1 MRHFFGF
8 LTVFAVLFFSVP
20 ALARMAGN
28 DTPPAVQD
36 DLVAA
41 EEQAEEIVDT
51 PVSYDMPFYTKDD
64 AVVMGKIKTHIAG
77 EEDTLMDIA
86 RAYGLGYVSL
96 RAANPGVDAWAPLP
110 GREITIPA
118 RRILPRAP
126 QEGIVIN
133 LGEMRLYYFP
143 GDGSVETF
151 PIGIGRE
158 GLQTPTGTTKIVR
171 KLVKPSWYPTERM
184 REEKPGL
191 PERVRSGPAN
201 PLGDYALYLGWP
213 TFLIHGTN
221 KPWGIGRRVSSG
233 CIRMYPE
240 DIKLLYPRV
249 ETGVKVT
256 VVDQPVKLA
265 FLEDGLYMQ
274 AHPTRRQSDEL
285 ESAGVISKDLLDKD
299 IPPELKT
306 FIEKI
311 ITQHGGYENDAPDWD
326 KVLEVLQ
333 ARSGIPVK
341 ILGEQT

>member
-1 MRHFFGF
+1 MRYVIGF
-8 LTVFAVLFFSVP
+8 LAVFAVLLWPSS
-20 ALARMAGN
+20 AIARMAGA
-28 DTPPAVQD
+28 DDAPPAVQD
-36 DLVAA
+36 DLAAA
-41 EEQAEEIVDT
+41 EEKEEIADT
-51 PVSYDMPFYTKDD
+51 PVSYDLPFYGKDD
-64 AVVMGKIKTHIAG
+64 KLVMGQVKTHITG

-86 RAYGLGYVSL
+86 RAYGLGYVAL

-110 GREITIPA
+110 GGKITIPA

-143 GDGSVETF
+143 GDGSVESF

-158 GLQTPTGTTKIVR
+158 GLQTPTGTTKIVK
-171 KLVKPSWYPTERM
+171 KLEKPSWYPTARM
-184 REEKPGL
+184 REENPGL
-191 PERVRSGPAN
+191 PERVRAGPAN

-240 DIKLLYPRV
+240 DIKLLYPRA
-249 ETGVKVT
+249 ETGIKVT

-274 AHPTRRQSDEL
+274 AYPTRRQSDAL
-285 ESAGVISKDLLDKD
+285 ESAGVIPKDLLDKD
-299 IPPELKT
+299 IPAELKS

-311 ITQHGGYENDAPDWD
+311 ITQHGGYETGAIDWD
-326 KVLEVLQ
+326 DVLEVLKT
-333 ARSGIPVK
+333 RSGIPVK